1 MTIYKIV
8 KEQNRILNTS
18 YSHGSYS
25 TKSSIEVQT
34 LYKAKRKGKIFGFW
48 HYIGNEYEYDSI
60 CWEVNVVPFTSKNK
74 EDVRNYIKNYHLYY
88 YNNLDFKIIDETK

>member
-8 KEQNRILNTS
+8 KEDKMIFNTS

-25 TKSSIEVQT
+25 TKSSIVVQT

-48 HYIGNEYEYDSI
+48 HYIGNEYDSI
-60 CWEVNVVPFTSKNK
+60 LESHVIPFASENK
-74 EDVRNYIKNYHLYY
+74 EDVRNYIENYHLYY
-88 YNNLDFKIIDETK
+88 YNDEDFKIIDETK

>member
-8 KEQNRILNTS
+8 KEDKIIFNTS

-48 HYIGNEYEYDSI
+48 HYIGNEYDDSI
-60 CWEVNVVPFTSKNK
+60 WEVNVIPFSSENK
-74 EDVRNYIKNYHLYY
+74 EDVIKYIENYHLYY
-88 YNNLDFKIIDETK
+88 YDNLDYKIIDETK